1 MAFKFKVKKRP
12 NLAQAVAGAFVQGAT
27 RGQQNALQQMIK
39 DREELKQQS
48 TKELNLYNT
57 LTSNLSQT
65 ADNKKLQAD
74 GKLKILKGE
83 KAEDVF
89 TAQQPDFQYSS
100 NVAVEEIFAPDTGEV
115 LAYKA
120 GKNILYPRKEKTLST
135 PTSGITV
142 SEKREY
148 DLYNK
153 RVFDQQKRIEDLEN
167 KKRFFGGDFTEADQQ
182 NLDSLINIQLPKSR
196 QLLQEVTDR
205 LSGRTGVSLPTSVE
219 QVTPEPVS
227 SDDPFSKY
235 LDTGQQ

>member
-12 NLAQAVAGAFVQGAT
+12 NLAQAVTSAFTQGAVQG
-27 RGQQNALQQMIK
+27 GQAALQQMIK

-89 TAQQPDFQYSS
+89 TAQQSDFQYSS
-100 NVAVEEIFAPDTGEV
+100 SVATEPIYNPDTGEV
-115 LAYKA
+115 LAYTY
-120 GKNILYPRKEKTLST
+120 GKNILYPPKEKTT
-135 PTSGITV
+135 TAPTSGITV
-142 SEKREY
+142 AEKREF

-153 RVFDQQKRIEDLEN
+153 RVSDQQKRIKELED
-167 KKRFFGGDFTEADQQ
+167 KKIVFPADFTEVDQQ
-182 NLDSLINIQLPKSR
+182 SLDSLKNIQLPKSL
-196 QLLQEVTDR
+196 QLLQEVIDN
-205 LSGRTGVSLPTSVE
+205 LSGGTGVSTTTPVN
-219 QVTPEPVS
+219 QVSSESES
-227 SDDPFSKY
+227 SDDPFAQF
-235 LDTGQQ
+235 LETGQ

>member
-12 NLAQAVAGAFVQGAT
+12 NLAQAVTSAFAQGAI
-27 RGQQNALQQMIK
+27 RGGQNALQQMIK

-120 GKNILYPRKEKTLST
+120 GKNILYPPKEKTPLT

-153 RVFDQQKRIEDLEN
+153 RVSDQQKRIEFLEN
-167 KKRFFGGDFTEADQQ
+167 KKMFFKKDFTEADQQ
-182 NLDSLINIQLPKSR
+182 DLDSLINIQLPKSR

-205 LSGRTGVSLPTSVE
+205 LSGRTGVSIPTSVE

-227 SDDPFSKY
+227 SDDPFAQF
-235 LDTGQQ
+235 LETGQQ